1 MRSPRTAAAFAV
13 LLSTLA
19 LAACTGDQNPPPDN
33 AERVLADAADA
44 MADLRTVRLRVQAET
59 DVAELPVRRVEAQI
73 TRTGDAAGTAQV
85 EQFGQ
90 LVEVAFVV
98 VGDDFHY
105 QVLGGWQKG
114 SRAEAAALYDPS
126 AVLDPDRGVAH
137 LLRTLTD
144 ARVEGEDE
152 VAGVRTWRVTAKIA
166 EEALATL
173 MPGAP
178 EGVTGTLW
186 IGVDRPLLH
195 RVRVELPD
203 GAGPVTVDLYDHD
216 APADIRAP

>member
-1 MRSPRTAAAFAV
+1 MV
-13 LLSTLA
+13 LLLSTLT
-19 LAACTGDQNPPPDN
+19 LAACTGDQDLPDN
-33 AERVLADAADA
+33 AQQVLADAADA
-44 MADLRTVRLRVQAET
+44 MADLQTVRLRVQADT
-59 DVAELPVRRVEAQI
+59 DVAELPVRQVEVQV

-98 VGDDFHY
+98 VGDAFHY
-105 QVLGGWQKG
+105 QVLGGWQRG

-137 LLRTLTD
+137 LLRTVTD

-152 VAGVRTWRVTAKIA
+152 VAGVRTWRVTAGLA

-173 MPGAP
+173 LPGAP

-186 IGVDRPLLH
+186 IGVDRPLLY
-195 RVRVELPD
+195 RVRFELPD
-203 GAGPVTVDLYDHD
+203 DAGPVTVDLYDHD
-216 APADIRAP
+216 APADIREP

>member
-1 MRSPRTAAAFAV
+1 MRSPRTAAAAV
-13 LLSTLA
+13 LLVSTLW
-19 LAACTGDQNPPPDN
+19 LTSCTGDQDLPDD
-33 AERVLADAADA
+33 ADQVLAGAVDA
-44 MADLRTVRLRVQAET
+44 MADLRTVRLRVQADT
-59 DVAELPVRRVEAQI
+59 DVAELPVRRVEAQV

-90 LVEVAFVV
+90 LVEVTFVV
-98 VGDDFHY
+98 VGDAFHY

-126 AVLDPDRGVAH
+126 AILDPDRGVAH

-152 VAGVRTWRVTAKIA
+152 VAGVRTWRVTGGLAR
-166 EEALATL
+166 EAVATL
-173 MPGAP
+173 LPGAP

-186 IGVDRPLLH
+186 IGVERPLLH

-203 GAGPVTVDLYDHD
+203 GAGPVTVDLFDHD
-216 APADIRAP
+216 APADIREP